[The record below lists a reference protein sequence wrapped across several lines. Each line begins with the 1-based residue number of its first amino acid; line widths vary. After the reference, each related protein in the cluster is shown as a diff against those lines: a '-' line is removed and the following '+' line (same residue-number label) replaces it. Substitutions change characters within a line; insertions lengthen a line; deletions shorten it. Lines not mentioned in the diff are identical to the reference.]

1 MNEGVYSKAEGL
13 DRRTFLRQLGAVGAA
28 GTAGAVGAVRAAG
41 AVGAPADWSKTGF
54 AGAAQ
59 PSAAAGPTAR
69 PEPLPT
75 VKLGQFSISRLIVGS
90 NPIHGYS
97 YMGPHTDRHMKEYF
111 TVDRTV
117 QFYRECERAGIN
129 TLQFSPSPDL
139 VEALRRC
146 REQGSRMHRILLFS
160 DRAKLKG
167 ITSETEPIAVAH
179 HGGVTD
185 KLFGQGKSGQVH
197 DFVKAVHDLGLLA
210 GVSAHNPDCIRKI
223 ADEGWEVDFFMTC
236 FYFLTRAQVPGALGK
251 IRPLITLEFTYPFVK
266 DDPKVM
272 SRVIRQVRQP
282 CLAFK
287 ILAAGRLCTSQDT
300 VREAFRF
307 AFANIKPTDAVIVG
321 MYPRFFDEI
330 RANAEYTRQFGK
342 PA

>member
-1 MNEGVYSKAEGL
+1 MNEPSYSPFAEGL
-13 DRRTFLRQLGAVGAA
+13 GRRVFLGQLSAVGAA
-28 GTAGAVGAVRAAG
+28 GAIAAAG
-41 AVGAPADWSKTGF
+41 AVGAATAWNKAGF
-54 AGAAQ
+54 A
-59 PSAAAGPTAR
+59 AAAESNATA
-69 PEPLPT
+69 EPLPT
-75 VKLGQFSISRLIVGS
+75 VKLGPYTITRLIVGS
-90 NPIHGYS
+90 NPLHGYS

-117 QFYRECERAGIN
+117 QFYRECEQAGLN

-139 VEALRRC
+139 SEALRRSKQ
-146 REQGSRMHRILLFS
+146 EGVKMHRILLFS
-160 DRAKLKG
+160 DRAKLKP
-167 ITSETEPIAVAH
+167 IVSETEPIAVAH
-179 HGGVTD
+179 HGGATD

-236 FYFLTRAQVPGALGK
+236 FYFLTRASVPGALEK
-251 IRPLITLEFTYPFVK
+251 IPPIQTLEFTYPFLK
-266 DDPKVM
+266 DDPKAM
-272 SRVIRQVRQP
+272 TQVIRQVRQP

-287 ILAAGRLCTSQDT
+287 ILGAGRLCTSQDS

-330 RANAEYTRQFGK
+330 RANAQYTLQFGK

>member
-1 MNEGVYSKAEGL
+1 
-13 DRRTFLRQLGAVGAA
+13 
-28 GTAGAVGAVRAAG
+28 
-41 AVGAPADWSKTGF
+41 
-54 AGAAQ
+54 
-59 PSAAAGPTAR
+59 
-69 PEPLPT
+69 
-75 VKLGQFSISRLIVGS
+75 
-90 NPIHGYS
+90 
-97 YMGPHTDRHMKEYF
+97 
-111 TVDRTV
+111 
-117 QFYRECERAGIN
+117 
-129 TLQFSPSPDL
+129 
-139 VEALRRC
+139 
-146 REQGSRMHRILLFS
+146 
-160 DRAKLKG
+160 
-167 ITSETEPIAVAH
+167 
-179 HGGVTD
+179 
-185 KLFGQGKSGQVH
+185 
-197 DFVKAVHDLGLLA
+197 
-210 GVSAHNPDCIRKI
+210 
-223 ADEGWEVDFFMTC
+223 
-236 FYFLTRAQVPGALGK
+236 VPGALGK